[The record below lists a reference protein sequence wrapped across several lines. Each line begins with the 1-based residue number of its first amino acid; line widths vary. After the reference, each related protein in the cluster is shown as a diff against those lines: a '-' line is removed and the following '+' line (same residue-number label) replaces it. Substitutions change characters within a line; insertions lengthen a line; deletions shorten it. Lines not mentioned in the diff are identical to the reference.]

1 MKKLMT
7 LALIGAGLLL
17 QGCAQEA
24 KHAEGDGH
32 DHSKDKAEHKEGDGH
47 DHSKDKAEHKEGDGH
62 DHSKHDHEK
71 DAKK

>member
-1 MKKLMT
+1 MKKFMT
-7 LALIGAGLLL
+7 LALIFVGLLL

-32 DHSKDKAEHKEGDGH
+32 DHRKDKTAHKEGDGH
-47 DHSKDKAEHKEGDGH
+47 DHSEHA
-62 DHSKHDHEK
+62 HEK